1 MEGAVECKEAG
12 MLVHS
17 YFDGELDAR
26 LAGELEAH
34 ALGCRSCAEELAGLE
49 RLRRLIRDEA
59 PAFRAP
65 PALRERLESEI
76 ARRGRRG
83 DLPQPD
89 RRRWLAIAASLAI
102 TAVGSSVITRWMV
115 GAPERHAAGGGL
127 TGDLV
132 SSHLRALAA
141 SSPVDVV
148 STDQHIVK
156 PWFNG
161 RIGVAPPVVDLAE
174 RGFPLAGG
182 RIDYVGGRRVAVVVY
197 TRRRHVIDVFVL
209 PEEHD
214 TEASGTSHAESLA
227 SDGYTLLRRR
237 WAGLT
242 LWLVSDLNP
251 AELGQFADWLTAG
264 W

>member
-1 MEGAVECKEAG
+1 MECKEAG

-17 YFDGELDAR
+17 YFDGELDPR
-26 LAGELEAH
+26 LAGEVEAH
-34 ALGCRSCAEELAGLE
+34 ALNCRSCAEELAGLE
-49 RLRRLIRDEA
+49 RLRRLIRAEA

-65 PALRERLESEI
+65 PALSERLENEI

-83 DLPQPD
+83 DLPQSD
-89 RRRWLAIAASLAI
+89 RRRWLAIAASLAV

-115 GAPERHAAGGGL
+115 GAPEWQPAGGGL
-127 TGDLV
+127 TGDLI

-141 SSPVDVV
+141 TSPVDVV
-148 STDQHIVK
+148 STDQHTVK

-197 TRRRHVIDVFVL
+197 TRRQHVIDVFAL
-209 PEEHD
+209 PEEA
-214 TEASGTSHAESLA
+214 EASEVSRAESL
-227 SDGYTLLRRR
+227 SRDGYTLLCRR

-264 W
+264 S

>member
-1 MEGAVECKEAG
+1 MECKEAG

-17 YFDGELDAR
+17 YFDGELDTR

-34 ALGCRSCAEELAGLE
+34 ALGCRSCAEELAELG
-49 RLRRLIRDEA
+49 RLRRLIRDEV
-59 PAFRAP
+59 PVFRAP
-65 PALRERLESEI
+65 PALRERLENEI
-76 ARRGRRG
+76 GRQGRRG
-83 DLPQPD
+83 VLAQPD
-89 RRRWLAIAASLAI
+89 RRRWLAIAASLAV
-102 TAVGSSVITRWMV
+102 TAVGSSLVTRWKIS
-115 GAPERHAAGGGL
+115 APEWQPTGGGL
-127 TGDLV
+127 TSDLV

-141 SSPVDVV
+141 PSPVDVV
-148 STDQHIVK
+148 STDQHTVK

-161 RIGVAPPVVDLAE
+161 RIGVAPPVADLAE

-209 PEEHD
+209 SDEHD
-214 TEASGTSHAESLA
+214 PEGSEVAHAKLSA

-242 LWLVSDLNP
+242 LWFVSDLNT

-264 W
+264 S